1 VVTSVAQ
8 EGSRIRKRLMA
19 ASGLGCVKTTSDRRQ
34 SINFSR
40 FSGRFPPLQARRSEK
55 VRSRCAVFT
64 QFPSFHTAW
73 VGSRSSNMRRSRK
86 SGSLAAGFRLQNG
99 IVDDDRVGAHRA
111 LAGEIAC
118 WSENL
123 GAAERM
129 KGKQVGVAGDD
140 QLRRA
145 VDGKLKKLVVLS
157 RQARTICIIG
167 ILSAIRSNGRKNS
180 RRFRVVI

>member
-1 VVTSVAQ
+1 
-8 EGSRIRKRLMA
+8 
-19 ASGLGCVKTTSDRRQ
+19 
-34 SINFSR
+34 
-40 FSGRFPPLQARRSEK
+40 
-55 VRSRCAVFT
+55 
-64 QFPSFHTAW
+64 
-73 VGSRSSNMRRSRK
+73 MRRSRK